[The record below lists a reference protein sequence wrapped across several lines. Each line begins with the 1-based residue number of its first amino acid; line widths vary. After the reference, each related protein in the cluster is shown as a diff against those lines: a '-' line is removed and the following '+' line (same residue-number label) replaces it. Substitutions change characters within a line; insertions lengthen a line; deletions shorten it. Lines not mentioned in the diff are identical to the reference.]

1 MHPRTKFFMNIFSNG
16 SPELR
21 RVLIPQ
27 NRLQERVSELGREI
41 SQAFDVKDLVVV
53 AILKGSFIFA
63 ADLLRAMT
71 IPCSIDF
78 MGISSYAGQPGSGVV
93 RITKDLDESIA
104 GRDVLLVEDII
115 DTGLTA
121 NYLFQTLKR
130 RKPSSVK
137 ICALLDKSAR
147 RLIDLPISYRGFEIP
162 DVFVVGYGMD
172 YQQAYRNL
180 PYVAVLR
187 QKSIAEPESADSK
200 HLDGEVL

>member
-1 MHPRTKFFMNIFSNG
+1 MKNSLTAET
-16 SPELR
+16 ELR
-21 RVLIPQ
+21 KVLIPQ
-27 NRLQERVSELGREI
+27 NRLQERVSELGLEI
-41 SQAFDVKDLVVV
+41 SQAFDGKDLAIV

-104 GRDVLLVEDII
+104 GRSVLLIEDII

-121 NYLFQTLKR
+121 NYLLHTLRQR
-130 RKPSSVK
+130 RPASVD

-147 RLIDLPISYRGFEIP
+147 RIIDLPISFRGFEVP

-172 YQQAYRNL
+172 FQQHYRNL
-180 PYVAVLR
+180 PYIAVLR
-187 QKSIAEPESADSK
+187 QS
-200 HLDGEVL
+200 

>member
-1 MHPRTKFFMNIFSNG
+1 MHSFSTG
-16 SPELR
+16 ETQLR
-21 RVLIPQ
+21 KVLIPQ

-41 SQAFDVKDLVVV
+41 SEHCEGKDLAVV
-53 AILKGSFIFA
+53 AILKGSFVFA

-78 MGISSYAGQPGSGVV
+78 MAISTYATQSDSGVV

-104 GRDVLLVEDII
+104 GRNVLLVEDII

-121 NYLFQTLKR
+121 NYLLNTLKQ
-130 RKPSSVK
+130 RKPASVK

-147 RLIDLPISYRGFEIP
+147 RLIDLPAFYRGFEIP

-172 YQQAYRNL
+172 YQQHFRNL
-180 PYVAVLR
+180 PYIATLR
-187 QKSIAEPESADSK
+187 MNG
-200 HLDGEVL
+200 GE